1 MKRHFIQEHIQ
12 TVTNYLKKCSTSLF
26 IREMQIKITVKKNN
40 YNDILLIPI
49 KMSNEK

>member
-12 TVTNYLKKCSTSLF
+12 MVNNYLKRCSTSLF
-26 IREMQIKITVKKNN
+26 IREIQIKITMEKKN
-40 YNDILLIPI
+40 YNEILLIPI